1 MAENRLSLAA
11 QRDLD
16 RIFDDTVIEWGL
28 AQAADYT
35 DLIEQACA
43 ELAQAPLRAPACD
56 AIRRGYRRR
65 GVGRHV
71 IYFRVTETG
80 ISVVR
85 ILHQRM
91 NAADKL

>member
-1 MAENRLSLAA
+1 MAEYRLSLAA

-43 ELAQAPLRAPACD
+43 
-56 AIRRGYRRR
+56 
-65 GVGRHV
+65 
-71 IYFRVTETG
+71 
-80 ISVVR
+80 
-85 ILHQRM
+85 
-91 NAADKL
+91 